1 MPLALGPR
9 LNLPA
14 YYDPRP
20 LSRITVRRPP
30 GEPALLPALEP
41 ARDLDLAPG
50 EAPRYFWPSPK
61 KVFLYIFNK
70 TLIKYNI

>member
-20 LSRITVRRPP
+20 LSRMTVRRPP

-50 EAPRYFWPSPK
+50 DAPRLF
-61 KVFLYIFNK
+61 
-70 TLIKYNI
+70 